1 MQGSVAGKKQ
11 GNKRKYS
18 LYLTKPEKILIK
30 MTRKC
35 LVFYRDRSPEWPDP
49 EAKRKLTKESRD
61 SKPEFLFAVGACPK
75 KIIIRGGNDI
85 NKIYFILN

>member
-1 MQGSVAGKKQ
+1 MRDMKGSVAGKKQ

-18 LYLTKPEKILIK
+18 LYLTKPEKILKIK

-49 EAKRKLTKESRD
+49 EAKRKLT
-61 SKPEFLFAVGACPK
+61 
-75 KIIIRGGNDI
+75 
-85 NKIYFILN
+85 